1 MKVSSSAQPDLHGP
15 QPARRSR
22 DGEGGR
28 HSEPP
33 WLVAV
38 IVAAIY
44 LAAHI
49 PFLAPSLEDIDSI
62 NFALGL
68 RAFNPAL
75 HQPHPPGYPVY
86 MVLGHVSLAIVERIT
101 SMSRVSAEAW
111 SLAVWSAIGGAACII
126 AAWFLFAALAERS
139 GQPPTSNSRLPRSPD
154 FAASSS
160 LGVGSWKLGIDA
172 DEARRA
178 VIWATL
184 LLAVSPLFWMSGL
197 RPMSDMPGLALALG
211 AQALL
216 LRHGPSLARH
226 HSAIRT
232 PLIQGALLAG
242 IAAGIP
248 VQTPGLTLPVLAFVF
263 LGNRGLK
270 AWWRALAAI

>member
-38 IVAAIY
+38 IVAVIY
-44 LAAHI
+44 LALHL

-86 MVLGHVSLAIVERIT
+86 MVLGHASLAIVERVT

-139 GQPPTSNSRLPRSPD
+139 GERPTSESQRPRSPNV
-154 FAASSS
+154 ATSRS
-160 LGVGSWKLGIDA
+160 LGVESWELGI
-172 DEARRA
+172 EE
-178 VIWATL
+178 WATV
-184 LLAVSPLFWMSGL
+184 LLAASPLFWMSGL
-197 RPMSDMPGLALALG
+197 RPMSDMPGLAMAIG

-216 LRHGPSLARH
+216 LRGGPSRARL
-226 HSAIRT
+226 T
-232 PLIQGALLAG
+232 QGALLAG
-242 IAAGIP
+242 IAAGIRI
-248 VQTPGLTLPVLAFVF
+248 QTPGLTVPRLAFV
-263 LGNRGLK
+263 LLEHGGLN
-270 AWWRALAAI
+270 AWGPPLAPFAGGCLAGGV